1 MISPIIVQ
9 ITMMRTAIKATT
21 PPTILILM
29 MRVSLLF
36 KLRRPAAGP
45 SWLAVPVPGLL
56 LDEGLSLLGGT
67 DQIMSGSVSA
77 PFTAASSSSCPI
89 SLMLA
94 D

>member
-1 MISPIIVQ
+1 
-9 ITMMRTAIKATT
+9 MMRNATKATT

-29 MRVSLLF
+29 MRVSSLF
-36 KLRRPAAGP
+36 QLRSPAAGP
-45 SWLAVPVPGLL
+45 ALLAVPVPGLL

-67 DQIMSGSVSA
+67 DQIVSGSVSA
-77 PFTAASSSSCPI
+77 PLTAATSSSCPI